1 MFEDIGKSIAGFG
14 KKVQKGAQNFTEKAS
29 LNDKIDSSRR
39 EMTDCFT
46 QLGQAYYE
54 RNWQNPP
61 TEYRGTFERIK
72 LLSQT
77 IYQCQEQVK
86 QIDGI
91 RPCPQCGLDVGK
103 DVMFCPR
110 CGCSM
115 PPVTSQGQGGPSGVV
130 CSHCG
135 APLEADALF
144 CTSCGT
150 RVTEA
155 APEPMTSAA
164 STAAAEPEP
173 APMGT
178 FPSESTPASGPAPIQ
193 ESAPASGFDQ
203 ISEAAPTFGSAP
215 IPESTPMSES
225 IPQPEPSPQTQA
237 ESQAPI
243 DDQPEEDRRKTCPHC
258 GTALPEDSIFC
269 GECGTR
275 LL

>member
-164 STAAAEPEP
+164 STAAAEPE
-173 APMGT
+173 
-178 FPSESTPASGPAPIQ
+178 
-193 ESAPASGFDQ
+193 
-203 ISEAAPTFGSAP
+203 AAPTFGSAP

>member
-77 IYQCQEQVK
+77 IYQCQEQVR

-115 PPVTSQGQGGPSGVV
+115 PPVTSQGQGAPSGVV

-150 RVTEA
+150 RVTEV
-155 APEPMTSAA
+155 APEPMTGAA
-164 STAAAEPEP
+164 SAAAAEPEP

-178 FPSESTPASGPAPIQ
+178 FPSESTPASGPAPIP
-193 ESAPASGFDQ
+193 ESAPA
-203 ISEAAPTFGSAP
+203 FGSAP
-215 IPESTPMSES
+215 ISESTPMAEP
-225 IPQPEPSPQTQA
+225 IPKPEPEPGPQVQT
-237 ESQAPI
+237 ESQASF
-243 DDQPEEDRRKTCPHC
+243 DDQPEAGLRKTCPHC